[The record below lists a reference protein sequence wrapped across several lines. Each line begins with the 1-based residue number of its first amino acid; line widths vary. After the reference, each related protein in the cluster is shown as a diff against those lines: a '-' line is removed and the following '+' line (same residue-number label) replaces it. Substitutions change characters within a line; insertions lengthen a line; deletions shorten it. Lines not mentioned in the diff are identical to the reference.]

1 MSEGRLAGA
10 AAIVTGASAGIGETT
25 AITFAR
31 EGARVALVARNAG
44 ELERVAAIIR
54 AAGGS
59 ALAVK
64 ADVTRAADV
73 EAMVKSVMDQW
84 GRIDVLVNA
93 VGGWHSQA
101 PVTDFAEADW
111 DEIIDLNLKSA
122 FLCIRAAAKVMVAQ
136 KSGRII
142 NMASQAGLGPNPAT
156 HSNIAYAC
164 SKAGVIALSK
174 HLARQLGPDGITV
187 NTVSPG
193 TTLTPRV
200 AKVWDLPTQAKKA
213 AANPLRCLVTPQDS
227 ADACLFLASN
237 EARHITGMNLNV
249 NAGAAMS

>member
-1 MSEGRLAGA
+1 MSAGRLAGA
-10 AAIVTGASAGIGETT
+10 VAIVTGASAGIGETT
-25 AITFAR
+25 AVTFGR
-31 EGARVALVARNAG
+31 EGARVAVVGRTVV
-44 ELERVAAIIR
+44 ELQRVADLINK
-54 AAGGS
+54 AGGE
-59 ALAVK
+59 ALVVQ

-73 EAMVKSVMDQW
+73 EAMVKAVMERY
-84 GRIDVLVNA
+84 GRIDVLING

-101 PVTDFAEADW
+101 PVTDFAEDDW
-111 DEIIDLNLKSA
+111 DAIIDLNLKSA
-122 FLCIRAAAKVMVAQ
+122 FLCIRAVAKVMVAQ

-156 HSNIAYAC
+156 NSNIAYAC

-174 HLARQLGPDGITV
+174 HLAKQLGPDGITV

-193 TTLTPRV
+193 TTLTERV
-200 AKVWDLPTQAKKA
+200 TKVWDLPTREKKA

-237 EARHITGMNLNV
+237 EARHVTGLNLNV
-249 NAGAAMS
+249 NAGATMG